1 MNAVAER
8 LCPSVITQIHFD
20 HLHVL
25 ALHQQYRSDSAP
37 LAKQGLVDSVCRAL
51 EVHEQLEDEI
61 FYPALEAVNGPVMDQ
76 HVASHEEMLRSIH
89 ALREM
94 DAYDADYDA
103 AFRALMHA
111 VIHHAAD
118 EETIVLPDAERPLA
132 GDLDALGARMAKRRL
147 ELVAP
152 IAGEVARNHVRGLCA
167 EPCLWPERRR
177 VPRHPDARVSRRI
190 PELQGCTLIDCLLQ
204 RARG

>member
-1 MNAVAER
+1 MNTVTGM

-76 HVASHEEMLRSIH
+76 HAASHDEMLRSID

-118 EETIVLPDAERPLA
+118 EETIVLPDAERLLA
-132 GDLDALGARMAKRRL
+132 GELDALGARMARRRL
-147 ELVAP
+147 ELVAA
-152 IAGEVARNHVRGLCA
+152 IASQVARDHVRGLCGD
-167 EPCLWPERRR
+167 PGCCWERRR
-177 VPRHPDARVSRRI
+177 APRDSELCYTRSLPAYPRCALLDYLVPRIS
-190 PELQGCTLIDCLLQ
+190 G
-204 RARG
+204 

>member
-1 MNAVAER
+1 MNALTEM

-25 ALHQQYRSDSAP
+25 TLHQQYRSDSAP
-37 LAKQGLVDSVCRAL
+37 LAKQGLVESICLAL

-61 FYPALEAVNGPVMDQ
+61 FYPALEAVNGPVMEQ
-76 HVASHEEMLRSIH
+76 HVASHDAMCRSIA

-94 DAYDADYDA
+94 NPRDADYDRT
-103 AFRALMHA
+103 FRQLMHA

-118 EETIVLPDAERPLA
+118 EETIVLPDAERLLA
-132 GDLDALGARMAKRRL
+132 GELDALGARMARRRL

-152 IAGEVARNHVRGLCA
+152 IAGEVARDHVRGLCA
-167 EPCLWPERRR
+167 DPACCAERRR
-177 VPRHPDARVSRRI
+177 PPCDSALRYSRSLPAFRGCALLDCLVPRI
-190 PELQGCTLIDCLLQ
+190 P
-204 RARG
+204 A

>member
-1 MNAVAER
+1 MTSVAGM
-8 LCPSVITQIHFD
+8 LCPSVIVQIHFD

-76 HVASHEEMLRSIH
+76 HAASHGEMLRSID

-94 DAYDADYDA
+94 DTYDADYDA

-118 EETIVLPDAERPLA
+118 EETIVLPDAERLLA
-132 GDLDALGARMAKRRL
+132 GDLDALGARMARRRL

-152 IAGEVARNHVRGLCA
+152 IAGAVARDHVRGLCA
-167 EPCLWPERRR
+167 EPCIWSERRR
-177 VPRHPDARVSRRI
+177 VARGSEADASRRI
-190 PELQGCTLIDCLLQ
+190 PGLQGCTLIDCLLQ
-204 RARG
+204 RARA